1 MAHSV
6 DTQALE
12 RLYAHYNRRKFVHPD
27 PLEFLYRYDDVRD
40 REVAGLVASSLA
52 YGRVAQIL
60 KSVAKVLDR
69 MTARPARFLER
80 ASATRLRRAFAGFT
94 HRFTAGEDVARLLC
108 GVKRAMEHH
117 GSLEACF
124 VTGMSDADDTVQP
137 ALAAFV
143 GDLAKG
149 AGGRPASLLPDPAKG
164 SACKRLHL
172 FLRWMVRRD
181 AVDPGGWELVAPSKL
196 VVPLDTHMFRL
207 CRGLEFTSRRQAGA
221 RAALEVTARFREL
234 APDDPVRYDFALT
247 RLGIR
252 NDADADAF
260 LGPCTAKKVMRPGIP
275 A

>member
-1 MAHSV
+1 MVHSV

-12 RLYAHYNRRKFVHPD
+12 RLYAHYNRPEFVHPD

-52 YGRVAQIL
+52 CGRVAQIL

-69 MTARPARFLER
+69 MTTRPARFLER
-80 ASATRLRRAFAGFT
+80 ASATRLRRIFTDFT
-94 HRFTAGEDVARLLC
+94 HRFTSGEDVAGLLC
-108 GVKRAMEHH
+108 GVKRVIKRC
-117 GSLEACF
+117 GSLEECF
-124 VTGMSDADDTVQP
+124 AAGMTDADTTVQP
-137 ALAAFV
+137 GLAAFV
-143 GDLAKG
+143 SELSNG
-149 AGGRPASLLPDPAKG
+149 ARGRPASLLPDPAKG

-207 CRGLEFTSRRQAGA
+207 CRGFEFTRRRQAGA
-221 RAALEVTARFREL
+221 RAALEVTARFREF

-252 NDADADAF
+252 NDADASAF
-260 LGPCTAKKVMRPGIP
+260 LGPCTTTKVMRRGIP

>member
-1 MAHSV
+1 MGHSV

-12 RLYAHYNRRKFVHPD
+12 RLYAHYNRREFVHPD

-40 REVAGLVASSLA
+40 REVAGVVASSLA
-52 YGRVAQIL
+52 YGRVGQIL

-69 MTARPARFLER
+69 MTGRPAEFLER
-80 ASATRLRRAFAGFT
+80 ASATQLRRTFAGFT
-94 HRFTAGEDVARLLC
+94 HRFTSGEDVARLLC
-108 GVKRAMEHH
+108 GMKRVMKRH

-124 VTGMSDADDTVQP
+124 AAGMNDTDETVLP

-143 GDLAKG
+143 DALANG
-149 AGGRPASLLPDPAKG
+149 ANGRPGSLLPDPAKG

-207 CRGLEFTSRRQAGA
+207 CRGFEFTRRRQAGA

-252 NDADADAF
+252 SDADAHAL
-260 LGPCTAKKVMRPGIP
+260 LGPRATTKVMRRRTP

>member
-1 MAHSV
+1 MARSV

-52 YGRVAQIL
+52 YGRVGQIL

-80 ASATRLRRAFAGFT
+80 TSAARLRRAFTGFK
-94 HRFTAGEDVARLLC
+94 HRFTSGEDVAGLLC
-108 GVKRAMEHH
+108 GVKRVIKRC

-124 VTGMSDADDTVQP
+124 VEGLRDTDDTVQP
-137 ALAAFV
+137 ALGAFV
-143 GDLAKG
+143 GEIATG

-196 VVPLDTHMFRL
+196 VVPLDVHMFRL
-207 CRGLEFTSRRQAGA
+207 CRGFEFTRRRQAGA

-260 LGPCTAKKVMRPGIP
+260 LSPRTNTKAMRRGIP

>member
-1 MAHSV
+1 VAHSV

-52 YGRVAQIL
+52 YGRVGQIL

-69 MTARPARFLER
+69 MSGRPATFLER
-80 ASATRLRRAFAGFT
+80 ASATRLRRTFAGFT
-94 HRFTAGEDVARLLC
+94 HRFTSGEDVARLLC
-108 GVKRAMEHH
+108 GVKRVMKRC

-124 VTGMSDADDTVQP
+124 AAGMTDADETVQP
-137 ALAAFV
+137 ALGSFV
-143 GDLAKG
+143 GELAEG
-149 AGGRPASLLPDPAKG
+149 AGTRPASLLPDPAKG

-181 AVDPGGWELVAPSKL
+181 AVDPGGWEHVAPSKL

-207 CRGLEFTSRRQAGA
+207 CRGFEFTRRRQADA
-221 RAALEVTARFREL
+221 RTALEVTARFREL

-260 LGPCTAKKVMRPGIP
+260 LSPRATTKVMRRRTP